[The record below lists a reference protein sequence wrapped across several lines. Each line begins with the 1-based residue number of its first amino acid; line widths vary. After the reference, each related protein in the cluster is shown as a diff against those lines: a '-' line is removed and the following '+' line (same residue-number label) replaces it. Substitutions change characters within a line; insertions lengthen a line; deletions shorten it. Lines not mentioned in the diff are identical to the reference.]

1 MSYLTNRLVLRLTDE
16 KNFTN
21 SNAGLPPWLRGGFDI
36 QSCQLYSPKSG
47 GEEKG
52 LGILDQDE
60 LHQSAWNRIEVG
72 NLLFPKSPSSRR
84 ARKHLEGLGNIS
96 ANGVYNKPTVTTT
109 TPPHP
114 HPSASIL
121 CSLAFEISQA
131 ALDLSW
137 KLPPPTP
144 PQEWLQSLL
153 GSEVVACSSAPRNP
167 DRVSSRDRKDTQVQ
181 GLFLLSCLCLS
192 CVFQK
197 NST

>member
-72 NLLFPKSPSSRR
+72 NLHVSFQR
-84 ARKHLEGLGNIS
+84 APHQEGLGNI
-96 ANGVYNKPTVTTT
+96 
-109 TPPHP
+109 
-114 HPSASIL
+114 
-121 CSLAFEISQA
+121 
-131 ALDLSW
+131 
-137 KLPPPTP
+137 
-144 PQEWLQSLL
+144 
-153 GSEVVACSSAPRNP
+153 
-167 DRVSSRDRKDTQVQ
+167 
-181 GLFLLSCLCLS
+181 
-192 CVFQK
+192 
-197 NST
+197 